1 MGSKV
6 VIIEYLV
13 YEDIME
19 VMKFTLFF
27 VLLLQWMSF
36 PVST

>member
-27 VLLLQWMSF
+27 LLLLQWMSF
-36 PVST
+36 PVSA